1 MVDPKPELFRSSKG
15 TEIAE
20 LHGNNI
26 FVLLPLKSV
35 REKVPPPPIN
45 GSFGQLVYRNLNQI
59 GNLFMQI
66 LFPFPKILYQS
77 LT

>member
-26 FVLLPLKSV
+26 ATKISQGKSAST
-35 REKVPPPPIN
+35 P
-45 GSFGQLVYRNLNQI
+45 Y
-59 GNLFMQI
+59 
-66 LFPFPKILYQS
+66 
-77 LT
+77 